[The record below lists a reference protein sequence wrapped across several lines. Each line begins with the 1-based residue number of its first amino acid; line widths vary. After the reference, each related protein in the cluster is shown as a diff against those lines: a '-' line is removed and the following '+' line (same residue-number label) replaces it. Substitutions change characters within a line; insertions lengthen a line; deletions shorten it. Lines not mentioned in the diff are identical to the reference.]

1 MSTTRLF
8 RRVLVPHDFSPH
20 ATRALAIAAN
30 LAGPDGELHVLH
42 VISAVLPVTG
52 VPGEAAL
59 WFPPKE
65 MVASELEKL
74 EGAARKVA
82 GPRGPRVRCTVEIG
96 DPFHRIIA
104 AARRVDSIVMA
115 TAGRTGL
122 SHLLIGSVAEKIV
135 RHSPVP
141 VLTVRP
147 RAARVAVRAAE
158 GSMAHRTRRRTPSRA
173 ARRG

>member
-1 MSTTRLF
+1 MSTSRIF
-8 RRVLVPHDFSPH
+8 RRILVPHDFSAH
-20 ATRALAIAAN
+20 ASRALAIAAD
-30 LAGPDGELHVLH
+30 LAGSGGELHVLH

-65 MVASELEKL
+65 MVASELVRLQAQAQKT
-74 EGAARKVA
+74 A
-82 GPRGPRVRCTVEIG
+82 GPRGPRVTCKVEIG
-96 DPFHRIIA
+96 DPFTQIIA

-147 RAARVAVRAAE
+147 RAARVAAAP
-158 GSMAHRTRRRTPSRA
+158 SARRTRRRSPSRT
-173 ARRG
+173 RRHG